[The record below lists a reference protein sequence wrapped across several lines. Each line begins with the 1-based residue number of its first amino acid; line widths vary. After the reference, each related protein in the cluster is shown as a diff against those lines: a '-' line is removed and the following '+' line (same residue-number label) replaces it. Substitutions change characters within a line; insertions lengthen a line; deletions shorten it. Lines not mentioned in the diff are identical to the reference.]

1 MERRELGLT
10 GMQVPVVGMGTWRT
24 FDVYGKEDQA
34 ARRELV
40 TSALNASMRFF
51 DTSPMYGEAERILGV
66 SLTGRRDRAIV
77 ATKVWSHD
85 VIEGQA
91 QIDRAL
97 HYFDDRV
104 DLYQVHN
111 LVCWRDYLPVFERMK
126 QAGSIRAIGITH
138 YQSSAFPEMARII
151 EEQAIDAIQVPYN
164 PFEQDAERVLL
175 PLAARLKLG
184 VIVMRPFGEGSL
196 LRRTPPAQELRPF
209 ERFGCTSWPQV
220 LLKWVLSDPRVTVVI
235 PATTSEAHLLE
246 NARVGDPPWFGR
258 DERARVVR
266 LAEQYCRS

>member
-1 MERRELGLT
+1 MELREFGLT
-10 GMQVPVVGMGTWRT
+10 GLRVPVLGMGTWRT

-40 TSALNASMRFF
+40 TTALDSSMRFF
-51 DTSPMYGEAERILGV
+51 DSSPMYGEAERMLGV

-91 QIDRAL
+91 QIDRGL

-111 LVCWRDYLPVFERMK
+111 LVRWRDYLPVFERMK
-126 QAGSIRAIGITH
+126 SAGEIRASGVTH
-138 YQSSAFPEMARII
+138 HHPTAFPEMARII
-151 EEQAIDAIQVPYN
+151 EQEPIDAVQVPYN
-164 PFEQDAERVLL
+164 PLERDAERLIL
-175 PLAARLKLG
+175 PLASRRKLA
-184 VIVMRPFGEGSL
+184 VIVMRPFGEGTL
-196 LRRTPPAQELRPF
+196 LRRQPPSHELRPF
-209 ERFGCTSWPQV
+209 ERFGCMSWAQV
-220 LLKWVLSDPRVTVVI
+220 LLKWVLSDSSVTVAI
-235 PATTSEAHLLE
+235 PATSSMTHLNE
-246 NARVGDPPWFGR
+246 NIAAADPPWFSP

-266 LAEQYCRS
+266 LAERYCS